1 MSKEEAM
8 KTGHELDIYVDS
20 EMSDEKTGKLDDLWQ
35 SIYDLVQV
43 ATYGIVEE
51 DEEELRK
58 AIAWLKEVQPLT
70 DQYQDT
76 DIYFE
81 VQS

>member
-1 MSKEEAM
+1 MR
-8 KTGHELDIYVDS
+8 TGHELDIYVDS

-81 VQS
+81 V

>member
-1 MSKEEAM
+1 
-8 KTGHELDIYVDS
+8 
-20 EMSDEKTGKLDDLWQ
+20 MSDEKTGKLDDLWQ

-81 VQS
+81 V

>member
-8 KTGHELDIYVDS
+8 RTGHELDIYVDS
-20 EMSDEKTGKLDDLWQ
+20 EMSDEKTGKLDELWQ

-51 DEEELRK
+51 DEEGDFAEEL
-58 AIAWLKEVQPLT
+58 E
-70 DQYQDT
+70 
-76 DIYFE
+76 DIE
-81 VQS
+81 DGDLDG